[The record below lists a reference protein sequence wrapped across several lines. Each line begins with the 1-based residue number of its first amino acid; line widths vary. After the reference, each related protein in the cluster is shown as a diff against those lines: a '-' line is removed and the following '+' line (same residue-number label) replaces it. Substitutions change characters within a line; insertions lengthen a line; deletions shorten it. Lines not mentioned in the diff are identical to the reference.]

1 MLINHNCLIAIYTK
15 CIQVTGL
22 SSEDLEARVLK
33 MATTTKEVTKEMVE
47 VTREVAANV
56 AKSVFNPI
64 ANTFSDWFNLDKS
77 WSSRRRRDLDSEQ
90 QPVENLLDFAK
101 QKLNMF
107 SSMMERLVPVL
118 QDTGFGEAFNAF
130 LSLSQD
136 RSVFVVVKIVLV
148 GILMMVNL
156 AIAFTLPF
164 YI

>member
-1 MLINHNCLIAIYTK
+1 
-15 CIQVTGL
+15 
-22 SSEDLEARVLK
+22 

-47 VTREVAANV
+47 ATREVAANV

-64 ANTFSDWFNLDKS
+64 AKTFSDWFNLDKS

-90 QPVENLLDFAK
+90 QPVESLLDFAK

-118 QDTGFGEAFNAF
+118 QDTGVGEALNAF
-130 LSLSQD
+130 LSLSED
-136 RSVFVVVKIVLV
+136 RSVFVALKIVLV

>member
-1 MLINHNCLIAIYTK
+1 MLYK
-15 CIQVTGL
+15 KYIQVTGL

-47 VTREVAANV
+47 ATREMAANV

-107 SSMMERLVPVL
+107 FAKVDRLVPVL
-118 QDTGFGEAFNAF
+118 QDTGFGEALNAF

>member
-1 MLINHNCLIAIYTK
+1 
-15 CIQVTGL
+15 
-22 SSEDLEARVLK
+22 

-47 VTREVAANV
+47 TTRKMAANV

-101 QKLNMF
+101 QKLNIF

-118 QDTGFGEAFNAF
+118 QDTGVGEAPNAF
-130 LSLSQD
+130 LSLSQN
-136 RSVFVVVKIVLV
+136 RSVFVALEIVLV

-156 AIAFTLPF
+156 PIAFTLPF
-164 YI
+164 DI

>member
-1 MLINHNCLIAIYTK
+1 MLYKK

-33 MATTTKEVTKEMVE
+33 MATTTKEVTKKMVE
-47 VTREVAANV
+47 TTREVAANV

-90 QPVENLLDFAK
+90 QPVGNLLDFAK

-118 QDTGFGEAFNAF
+118 QDTGVNEALNAF

>member
-1 MLINHNCLIAIYTK
+1 MYSGDWIIK
-15 CIQVTGL
+15 RGL
-22 SSEDLEARVLK
+22 GGKGVK
-33 MATTTKEVTKEMVE
+33 MAATTMEVTKEMVE
-47 VTREVAANV
+47 VTRQVADNV

-77 WSSRRRRDLDSEQ
+77 WSTRRRRDLDSEQ

-101 QKLNMF
+101 LKLNMF

-118 QDTGFGEAFNAF
+118 QDTGVGEALNAF
-130 LSLSQD
+130 LSLSED
-136 RSVFVVVKIVLV
+136 RSVFVALKIVLV

>member
-1 MLINHNCLIAIYTK
+1 MLYKK

-47 VTREVAANV
+47 ATREVAGNV

-77 WSSRRRRDLDSEQ
+77 WSIRRRRDLDSEQ

-107 SSMMERLVPVL
+107 FAKVDSFVPML

-148 GILMMVNL
+148 GILMMANL
-156 AIAFTLPF
+156 AIAFALPF

>member
-1 MLINHNCLIAIYTK
+1 
-15 CIQVTGL
+15 
-22 SSEDLEARVLK
+22 

-47 VTREVAANV
+47 TTREVAANV

-64 ANTFSDWFNLDKS
+64 ASTFSDWFNLDKS

-136 RSVFVVVKIVLV
+136 RSVFVALKIVLV

>member
-1 MLINHNCLIAIYTK
+1 MLYKK

-47 VTREVAANV
+47 ATREVAANV

-77 WSSRRRRDLDSEQ
+77 WSRRRRRDLDSEQ

-107 SSMMERLVPVL
+107 FAKVDSFVPML
-118 QDTGFGEAFNAF
+118 QDIGFGEAFNAF

-148 GILMMVNL
+148 GILMMANL

>member
-1 MLINHNCLIAIYTK
+1 MLYK
-15 CIQVTGL
+15 KYIQVTGL

-33 MATTTKEVTKEMVE
+33 VATTTKEVTKEMVE
-47 VTREVAANV
+47 ATREVAANV

-64 ANTFSDWFNLDKS
+64 ANTFSDLFNLDKS

-107 SSMMERLVPVL
+107 SSIMERLVPVL

-136 RSVFVVVKIVLV
+136 RSVFVALKILLV

>member
-1 MLINHNCLIAIYTK
+1 M
-15 CIQVTGL
+15 
-22 SSEDLEARVLK
+22 K

-47 VTREVAANV
+47 ATREVAANV

-77 WSSRRRRDLDSEQ
+77 WSRRRRRDLDSEQ

-118 QDTGFGEAFNAF
+118 QDTGVGEALNAF

-148 GILMMVNL
+148 GILMMANL

>member
-1 MLINHNCLIAIYTK
+1 MLYK
-15 CIQVTGL
+15 KYIQVTGL

-47 VTREVAANV
+47 TTREVAANV
-56 AKSVFNPI
+56 ALSVFNPI
-64 ANTFSDWFNLDKS
+64 ASTFSDWFNLDKS

-107 SSMMERLVPVL
+107 FAKVDSFVPML

-148 GILMMVNL
+148 GILMMANL